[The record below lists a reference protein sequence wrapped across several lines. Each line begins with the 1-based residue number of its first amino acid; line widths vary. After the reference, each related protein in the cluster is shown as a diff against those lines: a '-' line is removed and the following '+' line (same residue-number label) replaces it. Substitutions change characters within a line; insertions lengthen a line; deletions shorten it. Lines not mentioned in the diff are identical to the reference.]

1 MMVILAGGGGPGGP
15 DAQANAKQIKAA
27 SKTMMPAVLNN
38 FFFIFTPFSSKNR
51 IQLLIYIVGQKKQTL
66 RSLKNLYSV
75 FPVKEPEIRRIL
87 QIRRIL

>member
-1 MMVILAGGGGPGGP
+1 MVILAGGGGPGGP
-15 DAQANAKQIKAA
+15 PAQANARHIKAA
-27 SKTMMPAVLNN
+27 SKMMMPAVFNN
-38 FFFIFTPFSSKNR
+38 LFFIFTPFSSKNR